1 MVENASVCLPLT
13 CFYPVDDSR
22 CIDGV
27 SNPFIEMGRATSW
40 FAEGVW
46 RNDSTGTFSREK
58 KIKYG
63 MSRTQTEEMTHSAGI
78 ETIASHRFKLVE
90 VNVTL
95 NYQFTSSTSS
105 SLTDFTETEVTERFE
120 VPAKSVTVLSTKH
133 LFLKGKRMD
142 GSTVVSQAEVIA
154 NEGLHFGGCPLP

>member
-1 MVENASVCLPLT
+1 
-13 CFYPVDDSR
+13 
-22 CIDGV
+22 
-27 SNPFIEMGRATSW
+27 
-40 FAEGVW
+40 
-46 RNDSTGTFSREK
+46 
-58 KIKYG
+58 

-78 ETIASHRFKLVE
+78 EISASHGFKLVE

-95 NYQFTSSTSS
+95 SYQFTSSNSS
-105 SLTDFTETEVTERFE
+105 SLADFTGTEVTERFE